1 MPTTRVK
8 MRPAIIDRVEVDADR
23 LTLHL
28 TDGRELSAPTSI
40 SPSLQAATHAQRE
53 RWTIEGLGTI
63 VHWPDIDED
72 IGVWTLL
79 GVPED
84 LVLEAAGY
92 RTVD

>member
-8 MRPAIIDRVEVDADR
+8 VQPAIVSRVEVDADR

-40 SPSLQAATHAQRE
+40 SPRLHAATPAQRE
-53 RWTIEGLGTI
+53 HWMIEGLGTV

-84 LVLEAAGY
+84 LVLEAAGF

>member
-1 MPTTRVK
+1 MSTTRVK
-8 MRPAIIDRVEVDADR
+8 MQPAIIGGIEVDADR
-23 LTLHL
+23 LTLYL

-40 SPSLQAATHAQRE
+40 SPRLHAASPAQRAN
-53 RWTIEGLGTI
+53 WTIEGLGTI

-84 LVLEAAGY
+84 LVLEAAGFK
-92 RTVD
+92 TPG